1 MWHYPMY
8 VRIHGRGRKDRES
21 DLSKSTDYRETDRYF
36 QLKAMFEMK
45 WMHVKCSLAVKYFGI
60 YYDGFDYSRSLPK
73 RWPQHFFALAFS
85 AIAHHKV
92 IFI

>member
-1 MWHYPMY
+1 MY

-45 WMHVKCSLAVKYFGI
+45 
-60 YYDGFDYSRSLPK
+60 
-73 RWPQHFFALAFS
+73 
-85 AIAHHKV
+85 
-92 IFI
+92 